1 MTIETAQALLN
12 NPQYSAAYAEWNRRP
27 MHISDAIF
35 TKAMDWA
42 EAALF
47 VTSYEATRA

>member
-12 NPQYSAAYAEWNRRP
+12 NPEYVSAYAEWNKRP
-27 MHISDAIF
+27 MHISDVVF

-42 EAALF
+42 EAAVF
-47 VTSYEATRA
+47 VSSYETNRA

>member
-1 MTIETAQALLN
+1 MTIETATALLN
-12 NPQYSAAYAEWNRRP
+12 NPEYVSAYAEWNRRP
-27 MHISDAIF
+27 MHISDATF

-47 VTSYEATRA
+47 VSAHQR